1 MALHPYNTGLHNH
14 AVTAK
19 TYATEAAR
27 DADAAWI
34 GNARNIH
41 KVVWIEDVEA
51 FQILASVGPAVWH
64 TMGSQAL
71 AAEAG
76 VGITGTAE
84 FYSMN
89 VTRFGN
95 GVVKTE
101 ILIDLTDLVVSTTDD
116 DIIGA
121 DGVGVAHIGQILAA
135 RNGTVY
141 KGVMTCLEVPA
152 GGDLSVALWA
162 ADTGTGVEDTS
173 ITAQTNQNELE
184 QSQGDGTD
192 WATGDEIAIAD
203 GLPTADQYLYLVGD
217 GGGSPGT
224 YTGGKFLIEFWG
236 FAT

>member
-1 MALHPYNTGLHNH
+1 MDRRLHHLRHDASNH
-14 AVTAK
+14 AVSAK
-19 TYATEAAR
+19 TYATETAR
-27 DADAAWI
+27 DADLAWHKAA
-34 GNARNIH
+34 NLH
-41 KVVWIEDVEA
+41 KVVFITA
-51 FQILASVGPAVWH
+51 GSTFQIMTAFNPVVWQTLAGGPVLL
-64 TMGSQAL
+64 L
-71 AAEAG
+71 AAG
-76 VGITGTAE
+76 IGITGTAE
-84 FYSMN
+84 SYSMN
-89 VTRFGN
+89 VTRFG
-95 GVVKTE
+95 GIIKTE

-141 KGVMTCLEVPA
+141 KGLMTCLEVPA

-192 WATGDEIAIAD
+192 WVTGDVVVIAD
-203 GLPTADQYLYLVGD
+203 GLPTANQYLYLVGD

-236 FAT
+236 YA